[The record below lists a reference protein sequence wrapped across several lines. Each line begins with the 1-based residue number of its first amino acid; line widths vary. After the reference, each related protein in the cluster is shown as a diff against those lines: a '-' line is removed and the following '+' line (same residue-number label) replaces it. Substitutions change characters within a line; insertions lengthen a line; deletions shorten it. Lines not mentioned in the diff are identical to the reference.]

1 MSDLTLTEQKHVRT
15 AMRVLR
21 RQLGTRTDL
30 AKALQYSPATIRHV
44 LDGTNAVSAG
54 MAFRVAR
61 LLELPIDDLLAGR
74 CLPGACPRCG
84 YSPDFADEP
93 TNVEPAQRQHGS
105 GLALVP

>member
-30 AKALQYSPATIRHV
+30 AKALQYTPLTIRHV
-44 LDGTNAVSAG
+44 LDGTSGVSAS

-61 LLELPIDDLLAGR
+61 LAELPIDDLLAGR

-84 YSPDFADEP
+84 YMPDFTDES
-93 TNVEPAQRQHGS
+93 TNVEATPRQRGT

>member
-21 RQLGTRTDL
+21 RKLGTRSDL
-30 AKALQYSPATIRHV
+30 AKALQYSPATIRNI

-61 LLELPIDDLLAGR
+61 LVELPIDDLLAGR

-84 YSPDFADEP
+84 YLPDFADEE
-93 TNVEPAQRQHGS
+93 TNVDAVPSLRGS
-105 GLALVP
+105 RLALVP